1 MACFRMQPFY
11 ALPRHRAINF
21 FLMAYHDGWLSYEQS
36 LGVQLI
42 EEITGAP
49 FEENAI
55 LNVSNAASVAP
66 IAGMPPSS
74 SNDTAPGGPSDGSG
88 GQGGSGAGGA
98 GGEGEATATIAK
110 AIMESSMYTESSDEG
125 KCIISE

>member
-49 FEENAI
+49 FEENAV
-55 LNVSNAASVAP
+55 LNASNGASVAP
-66 IAGMPPSS
+66 IAGMLPSS
-74 SNDTAPGGPSDGSG
+74 PSDNAIGASPDSSVGQGDSGSG
-88 GQGGSGAGGA
+88 GASG
-98 GGEGEATATIAK
+98 ETEATSNVAR
-110 AIMESSMYTESSDEG
+110 AIIEASIYSESSDEG
-125 KCIISE
+125 K